1 MNIAIVGGG
10 NIGMLLAAELA
21 SKGHA
26 VSIVTSNP
34 SRCSSLI
41 RAYDKGERLV
51 YCGELASV
59 TADVSCID
67 NACDMVFVTYPS
79 FMLRKAAEMLLPV
92 SRAGLRIGVVPGNG
106 AEFYFGEHMRRGAV
120 LFGLERTHDV
130 ARIKEPG
137 RSVYSLGRKAGIQV
151 AALPRNK
158 THEVAED
165 LRGLLGMPTVELPN
179 YLVETLTPSNPVL
192 HTSRIRSMF
201 AGWHEGL
208 FYDRN
213 ILFYEEWDME
223 SAELLLTCDD
233 ELQRLC
239 RRLEAPLGLDLSGV
253 KSLREYYESPTAEN
267 IMTKL
272 TGIPAFKGLL
282 SPMKEVSPGKWIPDF
297 ENRYFK
303 ADFAFGLKAILDI
316 AQIAGE
322 DMPHLSEVFAWY
334 EKTARPTEMFN
345 SAPESLGDLSLIYG

>member
-1 MNIAIVGGG
+1 MNIAVVGGG

-34 SRCSSLI
+34 SRWSSLI

-59 TADVSCID
+59 TTDVSCID

-79 FMLRKAAEMLLPV
+79 FMLRRAAKMLLPV
-92 SRAGLRIGVVPGNG
+92 SRLGLKIGVVPGNG
-106 AEFYFGEHMRRGAV
+106 AEFYFAEHIRRGAV

-137 RSVYSLGRKAGIQV
+137 KSVYTLGRKAGIQV
-151 AALPRNK
+151 AALPSGK
-158 THEVAED
+158 THGVADD
-165 LRGLLGMPTVELPN
+165 LRELLGMSTVELPN
-179 YLVETLTPSNPVL
+179 YLVETLTPSNPIL

-201 AGWHEGL
+201 SDWHKGV

-213 ILFYEEWDME
+213 ILFYEEWDMA
-223 SAELLLTCDD
+223 SAELLLSCDD
-233 ELQRLC
+233 ELQALC
-239 RRLEAPLGLDLSGV
+239 RRLEALLGLDLSGV
-253 KSLREYYESPTAEN
+253 KSLRDYYESPTPE
-267 IMTKL
+267 MMVTKL
-272 TGIPAFKGLL
+272 TSIPAFKGLT
-282 SPMKEVSPGKWIPDF
+282 SPMKEVAPGSWVPDF
-297 ENRYFK
+297 GNRYFK

-316 AQIAGE
+316 ARIAGE
-322 DMPHLSEVFAWY
+322 DMPHLKEIFSWYMEAARPSEVFDA
-334 EKTARPTEMFN
+334 
-345 SAPESLGDLSLIYG
+345 APSSLKELSLIYK